1 MHSSVGKAMRRIL
14 PLLVLMFVFN
24 FMDRVNVGFAALQ
37 MNRELG
43 FTPFVYGLGAGMFF
57 VSYFL
62 FEVPSNIALHR
73 FGARLWLSR
82 IAVTWGLVACAT
94 AFVQGATSFYVMRFL
109 LGVAEA
115 GFYPGV
121 VFFLSQWFPERER
134 ARALALFQTGQAVA
148 VIIGGPLSTWLLSM
162 GSPGFSGWRWMM
174 IVEGIPSILLGLTCL
189 VVLRDSPRQV
199 TWLTPWE
206 QDWLVQELARE
217 KAAKP
222 VETTALK
229 VLTDRRVIP
238 YAFVYFCIVIAVIG
252 MTLWMPQI
260 IRSLGVESTM
270 QIGLLSAIPWIIGLI
285 IQFCLSTHSDHTG
298 ERKWHVGLA
307 MACCAVAFIVSATIG
322 NPVGAFIAIALAMGG
337 LFATGSL
344 FWTLPTTLL
353 GGVAAASAIAFI
365 NSSAM
370 VGGFLG
376 PFLIGWI
383 RGETGS
389 YTTALVSLAGVLVVG
404 AGIVLTRKPGRDY
417 VARASSEARA

>member
-1 MHSSVGKAMRRIL
+1 MRRII

-37 MNRELG
+37 MNQELG
-43 FTPFVYGLGAGMFF
+43 FTPTVYGLGAGMFF
-57 VSYFL
+57 ISYFL
-62 FEVPSNIALHR
+62 FEIPSNIAMHR
-73 FGARLWLSR
+73 FGARVWLSR

-94 AFVQGATSFYVMRFL
+94 AFIQGATSFYIMRFL

-121 VFFLSQWFPERER
+121 VYFLSQWFPERER

-148 VIIGGPLSTWLLSM
+148 VIIGGPLSTWLLSI
-162 GSPGFSGWRWMM
+162 GTPAFSGWRWMM
-174 IVEGIPSILLGLTCL
+174 FLEGIPSILLGLACL
-189 VVLRDSPRQV
+189 IALRDSPTKV
-199 TWLTPWE
+199 TWLTPSE
-206 QDWLVQELARE
+206 QEWLVQELARE

-222 VETTALK
+222 IETTALK
-229 VLTDRRVIP
+229 VLTDRRVLP

-260 IRSLGVESTM
+260 IRSLGVAVPM
-270 QIGLLSAIPWIIGLI
+270 QIGLLAAVPWIIGLV
-285 IQFCLSTHSDHTG
+285 IQFCLSTHSDQTG

-322 NPVGAFIAIALAMGG
+322 NPVIAFIAVALALGG

-383 RGETGS
+383 REATGS
-389 YTTALVSLAGVLVVG
+389 YTTALVFMAAVLVVG
-404 AGIVLTRKPGRDY
+404 AGVVLTRKPGRDY
-417 VARASSEARA
+417 VARTVPEASA